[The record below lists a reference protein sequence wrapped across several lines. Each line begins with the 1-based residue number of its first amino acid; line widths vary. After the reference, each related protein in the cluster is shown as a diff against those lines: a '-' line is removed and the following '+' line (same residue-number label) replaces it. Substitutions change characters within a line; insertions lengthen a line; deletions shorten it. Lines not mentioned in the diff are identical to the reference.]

1 MKDSRSIQFTQGM
14 VRPWVCLTE
23 GWAMVRGRYWLFVG
37 ITACGMLLGS
47 VVPVILF
54 GAMMCGIYLC
64 YLEQLKGNPVEFRR
78 LFDGFQY
85 FESGLVATAL
95 LMVVSL
101 LIALPASLSL
111 SGAVIMLP
119 LFIDRGGLTLAFG
132 LYLTVIGV
140 FVLVI
145 IAAAII
151 LGAFFMYTFPL
162 IAEYGLSGSAA
173 VRLGIR
179 AARANFWGS
188 LGVMASQVLLGMVG
202 VCLCYV
208 GAFLVLPVTMGA
220 VMAAYRKVFPVQT
233 SSGDTGQPS
242 AVRS

>member
-1 MKDSRSIQFTQGM
+1 MKDSRSIQFTQGL

-37 ITACGMLLGS
+37 IATCGMLLGS

-64 YLEQLKGNPVEFRR
+64 YLEQLKGNPVDFRR
-78 LFDGFQY
+78 LFDGFQH

-95 LMVVSL
+95 LMAVSL
-101 LIALPASLSL
+101 LVVLPASLSL

-132 LYLTVIGV
+132 LYLAVIGV

-145 IAAAII
+145 IVAAIV

-162 IAEYGLSGSAA
+162 IAEHGLSGSEA
-173 VRLGIR
+173 VRLGAR
-179 AARANFWGS
+179 AARANFWGT

-208 GAFLVLPVTMGA
+208 GAFLILPITMGA
-220 VMAAYRKVFPVQT
+220 VMAAYRTVFPVQA
-233 SSGDTGQPS
+233 SSDDADQS
-242 AVRS
+242 LAVQS

>member
-1 MKDSRSIQFTQGM
+1 
-14 VRPWVCLTE
+14 
-23 GWAMVRGRYWLFVG
+23 
-37 ITACGMLLGS
+37 MLLGS

-64 YLEQLKGNPVEFRR
+64 YLEQLRGNPVELRR

-85 FESGLVATAL
+85 FQSGLVATVL
-95 LMVVSL
+95 LMAVSL
-101 LIALPASLSL
+101 LVALPASLSL

-132 LYLTVIGV
+132 LYLVVIGV

-145 IAAAII
+145 IVAVII
-151 LGAFFMYTFPL
+151 LGAFFMYAFPL
-162 IAEYGLSGSAA
+162 IAEHGLSGSEA
-173 VRLGIR
+173 VRLGAR
-179 AARANFWGS
+179 AARANFWS
-188 LGVMASQVLLGMVG
+188 TVGVMAIQVLFGMVG

-220 VMAAYRKVFPVQT
+220 GMAAYRKVFPVQA
-233 SSGDTGQPS
+233 SSNDADQPLTD
-242 AVRS
+242 RF